1 MMIKA
6 FFEELHTQ
14 MRLKHKKPTTQ
25 QLQARAA
32 KGERLRALHAEYAA
46 RVHAQALVMR
56 EAASALMRLEAE
68 IADRKEALLDGERS
82 DQFEPVGFEPYGDM
96 SAQLDE
102 FDEVICP
109 GFADIHETMQELVR
123 HCERVL
129 RATAQA

>member
-1 MMIKA
+1 
-6 FFEELHTQ
+6 
-14 MRLKHKKPTTQ
+14 MRFKHKKPTTQ
-25 QLQARAA
+25 QLHARAE

-56 EAASALMRLEAE
+56 EAASALMRIEAE
-68 IADRKEALLDGERS
+68 IAERKEALLDGERG

-96 SAQLDE
+96 SAQLSE

-109 GFADIHETMQELVR
+109 GFIDIHETMQELMR

-129 RATAQA
+129 QLTTTTTSSATAPA